1 MKNEPKSPKNTKQ
14 KRWRVTE
21 KTAATLAHFCRE
33 GGFRSWDDF
42 FNALLDHWDYV
53 FKEPDIKSFEQVVQ
67 PIKEDLQKILVQTG
81 HFRLLME
88 GQVEALHTLH
98 LSHEQLYAVVNRLSG
113 FLQLAFELADDKP
126 SAQVPDRDTSPEAE
140 VIRKIRNRQLP

>member
-1 MKNEPKSPKNTKQ
+1 MKNEAKCLKNTKQ
-14 KRWRVTE
+14 KRWRVSE
-21 KTAATLAHFCRE
+21 KTAAKLAHFCRE

-53 FKEPDIKSFEQVVQ
+53 FKEANTKSFEQAAQ
-67 PIKEDLQKILVQTG
+67 PLKEDLQKLLAQTG
-81 HFRLLME
+81 YFRLLME

-98 LSHEQLYAVVNRLSG
+98 LSHEQLYALVNRLNG
-113 FLQLAFELADDKP
+113 FLEMAFELAGDKP
-126 SAQVPDRDTSPEAE
+126 PAQEPDKDTSPEAE